1 MRGSWLSLS
10 NLGLL
15 GGMSSYSSSSPLFPT
30 WDWTGLINRL
40 DSLRSPGIN
49 GSPAFP
55 SPHLSPGMGLVKDRA
70 EERGLFEHDIDGL
83 MIHDPLS

>member
-1 MRGSWLSLS
+1 
-10 NLGLL
+10 LGVCFLILL
-15 GGMSSYSSSSPLFPT
+15 LLLET
-30 WDWTGLINRL
+30 RRILINRL